1 MNVKEIALKV
11 ADSLRNKVDGV
22 SHMQSNQGLVRFAE
36 ALIESYKAELLK
48 EVVEPV
54 AEFKRHPFGDYTELS
69 FSAGYSAR
77 RGDKLYTSDQVAAAI
92 IKATKPLEDQLAA
105 AQEEIKTVTEQKNR
119 MWFEMQTAQDQ
130 LAKAE
135 QRVAELEAENAKLHE
150 QVDLQVPKMAF
161 TQLKGQ
167 LAAEQLNNKLLREA
181 LEFLD
186 SRIVT
191 MDLGGVVER
200 ALSLLAS
207 TEALDEYVAEK
218 VKEATLPVADE
229 LQKTRLQ
236 MITDFGQYQESHEQ
250 VATLTS
256 QRDLAVEALR
266 VAAEQIR
273 KCDYT
278 PARSTLL
285 VAIKESEAMAQGEKK
300 GV

>member
-1 MNVKEIALKV
+1 MDIKEIALKV

-54 AEFKRHPFGDYTELS
+54 ACRYKDHNGHWCFMGKQYANNDPLF
-69 FSAGYSAR
+69 
-77 RGDKLYTSDQVAAAI
+77 TSDQVAAAI

-105 AQEEIKTVTEQKNR
+105 AQEEWNQCSGLLNDAHRSI
-119 MWFEMQTAQDQ
+119 EMLEDQ
-130 LAKAE
+130 LATAE